1 MYRYVKGSV
10 AKRLDKMLN
19 EDVLPNACSL
29 DVDVFRDR
37 LGGDRVKDMFQA
49 HKPNMRPIFSEYAAD
64 DQSDGAV
71 DSMDSMNSTE
81 LVSYGRELGLVG
93 GPPALSERAIKTLFA
108 FCQQEEE
115 EVEEGEAETQSD
127 SEQVYSEFMETNAAI
142 GSQMKP
148 DPYNVL
154 EMRLDQYLNEMVHP
168 IAAKLPRFKQAM
180 LKTPERLKVLWL
192 ERCQR
197 LKEKEEA
204 EAETGGGD

>member
-1 MYRYVKGSV
+1 
-10 AKRLDKMLN
+10 
-19 EDVLPNACSL
+19 
-29 DVDVFRDR
+29 
-37 LGGDRVKDMFQA
+37 
-49 HKPNMRPIFSEYAAD
+49 MRPIFSEYAAD

-204 EAETGGGD
+204 EAETVWWGLKWNECEILFFFVRYSIYILSFIFLFGWIFVPLEGQAAANHRD